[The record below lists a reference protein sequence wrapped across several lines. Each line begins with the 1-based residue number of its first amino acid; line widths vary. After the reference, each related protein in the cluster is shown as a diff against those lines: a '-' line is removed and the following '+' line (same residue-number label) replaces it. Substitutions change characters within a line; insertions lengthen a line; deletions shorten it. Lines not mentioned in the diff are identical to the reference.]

1 MVFSVTLY
9 NERGEHSNTDALSL
23 THFYHSWFTFL
34 LHLHP
39 LPFFVGHRTITRLL
53 HCSKP
58 DYACYILLLLF
69 LGKDPFSNDS
79 TMSELSLFM
88 VPFSKYVF
96 HSSCCIEKKKLSRSL
111 SFHHIITKETAACCT
126 PATLF
131 SSRASLATFE
141 GIEEESAVA
150 GAAREAYTLASE
162 LSRSNERARIMQL
175 VSVSWCQPTPTLDK
189 PYQPLHDDDV
199 LAAEKRSA

>member
-58 DYACYILLLLF
+58 DLLYIIIIIPRERSF
-69 LGKDPFSNDS
+69 LEWFDDERIIIIHGSFLEVRLPFF
-79 TMSELSLFM
+79 LS
-88 VPFSKYVF
+88 
-96 HSSCCIEKKKLSRSL
+96 HWKKETLSRSL